1 MKKFLQK
8 VLAVCM
14 IVSLF
19 VEPICAAGV
28 PAHAET
34 NTITIQLSDTM
45 TAEITL
51 ETYQIRSSSAVQGR
65 KTYELKRGS
74 QTIGRATAI
83 ISFAYNG
90 STAWVTDTDYT
101 YSTVNGC
108 TYSHGG
114 ITTSGNRASMSGTF
128 YYGGASYPFS
138 ISLTCSGSGTIS

>member
-28 PAHAET
+28 PVHAET

-51 ETYQIRSSSAVQGR
+51 ETYQIRSSSAVQGDR
-65 KTYELKRGS
+65 T
-74 QTIGRATAI
+74 
-83 ISFAYNG
+83 
-90 STAWVTDTDYT
+90 STRLN
-101 YSTVNGC
+101 S
-108 TYSHGG
+108 SH
-114 ITTSGNRASMSGTF
+114 
-128 YYGGASYPFS
+128 
-138 ISLTCSGSGTIS
+138 